1 MTDKNLKNDTNL
13 TTNHQSDEATADKAL
28 FISEWKV
35 DAGEKLYFPTQ
46 GREGEIVIDWGDGS
60 SDTIN
65 SGDDEYISHKYSED
79 GIYTIKVDGMI
90 TKWSCNLGITEECD
104 EECDEE
110 YDEDPR
116 INAHKLIKILSY
128 GKTSFGP
135 YTFKD
140 ACNLV
145 GLPENESPRFFEN
158 SMEGVFYGASGFN
171 QSIHH
176 WDTSKITNMN
186 KMFLGAKSFNKPLND
201 WNTSNVTN
209 MSSMFYGTKSF
220 NQPLNDWDTS
230 NVTDMSRMFFYAE
243 SFNQPLNDWNTSN
256 VTNMSGMFSGADAF
270 NQPLNDWNTS
280 NVTDM
285 SSMFSDA
292 DAFNQPLNDW
302 NTSNVTNMSGMFK
315 SSGRCKSSFNQP
327 LDKWDTSNVT
337 YMNYMFFKASSFN
350 QPLNDWNTSNVTNMS
365 GMFSDAESFNQ
376 PLDKWDTSNV
386 TNMSG
391 IFIYSG
397 LDEDNYSLLFNG
409 PFSERWAE
417 LLGKKG
423 WAKACCSSAPARAV
437 TPPRMQGTEIQET
450 TTTEKNMTDKNL
462 KNDTNLT
469 TNEQNKKC
477 PRIKDLFISKWKL
490 KADETLEF
498 PIQGREG
505 EIVIDWGDGSSDT
518 ISSGDDAYISHEYS
532 EDGFYTIKVDGT
544 ITRWSCKLDS
554 DDADRIRANSKKL
567 IRILSYGKTSF
578 GPYTFWCARN
588 LIGLPQNQSPRFF
601 ENSMEGVFYKA
612 SSFDESINHW
622 DTSNITDMND
632 MFNEA
637 SSFNQPLDKWDTS
650 NVTDMCTMFYGASS
664 FDQPLNDWNTSSV
677 TDMSGMFVHASSFNQ
692 PLDKWDVSNVT
703 TMNGMFAGASSF
715 NQPLDKWNTS
725 HVTDMQ
731 GMFRYALNFN
741 QPLDKWDV
749 SNVTDMIKMFS
760 YAKKF
765 NQPLDKWDISNVKCM
780 DDIFTR
786 SGLDEDNYSLLLN
799 GPFSER
805 WAELLDE

>member
-1 MTDKNLKNDTNL
+1 MSEHDLRK
-13 TTNHQSDEATADKAL
+13 DE
-28 FISEWKV
+28 
-35 DAGEKLYFPTQ
+35 
-46 GREGEIVIDWGDGS
+46 
-60 SDTIN
+60 
-65 SGDDEYISHKYSED
+65 
-79 GIYTIKVDGMI
+79 
-90 TKWSCNLGITEECD
+90 
-104 EECDEE
+104 
-110 YDEDPR
+110 
-116 INAHKLIKILSY
+116 NA
-128 GKTSFGP
+128 
-135 YTFKD
+135 
-140 ACNLV
+140 
-145 GLPENESPRFFEN
+145 
-158 SMEGVFYGASGFN
+158 
-171 QSIHH
+171 
-176 WDTSKITNMN
+176 
-186 KMFLGAKSFNKPLND
+186 
-201 WNTSNVTN
+201 
-209 MSSMFYGTKSF
+209 
-220 NQPLNDWDTS
+220 
-230 NVTDMSRMFFYAE
+230 
-243 SFNQPLNDWNTSN
+243 
-256 VTNMSGMFSGADAF
+256 
-270 NQPLNDWNTS
+270 
-280 NVTDM
+280 
-285 SSMFSDA
+285 
-292 DAFNQPLNDW
+292 
-302 NTSNVTNMSGMFK
+302 
-315 SSGRCKSSFNQP
+315 
-327 LDKWDTSNVT
+327 
-337 YMNYMFFKASSFN
+337 
-350 QPLNDWNTSNVTNMS
+350 
-365 GMFSDAESFNQ
+365 
-376 PLDKWDTSNV
+376 
-386 TNMSG
+386 
-391 IFIYSG
+391 
-397 LDEDNYSLLFNG
+397 
-409 PFSERWAE
+409 
-417 LLGKKG
+417 
-423 WAKACCSSAPARAV
+423 SAH
-437 TPPRMQGTEIQET
+437 
-450 TTTEKNMTDKNL
+450 
-462 KNDTNLT
+462 
-469 TNEQNKKC
+469 EQNDEVT
-477 PRIKDLFISKWKL
+477 RDNALFISKWKV
-490 KADETLEF
+490 KTGETLEF

-505 EIVIDWGDGSSDT
+505 EIVIDWGDGSSDV
-518 ISSGDDAYISHEYS
+518 INSGNDAYISHQYRRR
-532 EDGFYTIKVDGT
+532 GIYTIKVDGT

-692 PLDKWDVSNVT
+692 PLDKW
-703 TMNGMFAGASSF
+703 
-715 NQPLDKWNTS
+715 NTS